1 MEAAFD
7 TLAYAE
13 CLEKGGVNREHA
25 RLHAEALR
33 VAFNEG
39 VATKVDLREIRVRLD
54 VIMWAGGI
62 FSVVVVGLLIRLVGA

>member
-13 CLEKGGVNREHA
+13 RLEKGGINREHA
-25 RLHAEALR
+25 KLHAEALR

-39 VATKVDLREIRVRLD
+39 VATKADLREIRVRLD
-54 VIMWAGGI
+54 ILMWAWGI
-62 FSVVVVGLLIRLVGA
+62 FSVVVVGLLIRLAGA